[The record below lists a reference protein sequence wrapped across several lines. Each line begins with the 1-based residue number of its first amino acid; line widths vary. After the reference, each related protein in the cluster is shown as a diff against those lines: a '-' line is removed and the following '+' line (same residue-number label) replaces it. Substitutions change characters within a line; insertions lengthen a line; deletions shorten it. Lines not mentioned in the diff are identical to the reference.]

1 MHQINEAKVAGYD
14 EDAIMNGVIRAM
26 APILTL
32 RIVLETTADL
42 NLDRLLS
49 FLGAQFEEKNTTDLW
64 SKVTSMAQS
73 LKESSY
79 SFVLRCIELRQK
91 ILAASTKS

>member
-49 FLGAQFEEKNTTDLW
+49 FLEAQFEEKSTIDLW
-64 SKVTSMAQS
+64 SKLTSMAQS

-91 ILAASTKS
+91 ILVASTKS